1 MAQKSQGT
9 GPATQA
15 DQERQQQHQQENA
28 ENERNRATTDRQQPG
43 DAGEGHLTSPGGQQ
57 TR

>member
-15 DQERQQQHQQENA
+15 DQDRQQQQQQEMQ
-28 ENERNRATTDRQQPG
+28 ENERNRATKDREQQG
-43 DAGEGHLTSPGGQQ
+43 SDGHMTSPGGQQ
-57 TR
+57 SR

>member
-15 DQERQQQHQQENA
+15 DRERQQQHQQENA
-28 ENERNRATTDRQQPG
+28 ENERNRATKDREQQG
-43 DAGEGHLTSPGGQQ
+43 SDGHMTSPGGQQ
-57 TR
+57 SR